1 MDTALDR
8 RHLLRL
14 ALGTALCLP
23 AFGGIA
29 QAGEATAFD
38 FSFDSLEGGAMPLA
52 QWRGKAL
59 LVVNTASMCGFT
71 PQYTA
76 LEKVWTTY
84 KDRGL
89 VVVGVPSNDFG
100 GQEPGKAAEIK
111 EFCETTFGIDF
122 PLAAKVDVLG
132 PTAHPFSRWAAEVL
146 GKGRVPK
153 WNFHKYLVGRD
164 GKLINAFP
172 SATEPDGDTVTTAI
186 EAALRT

>member
-23 AFGGIA
+23 ALGGIA
-29 QAGEATAFD
+29 RAGDTTAFD
-38 FSFDSLEGGAMPLA
+38 FAFDSLEGGAMPLA

-76 LEKVWTTY
+76 LEKVWTAY

-122 PLAAKVDVLG
+122 PLAAKVDVIG
-132 PTAHPFSRWAAEVL
+132 PEAHPFYRWAAEVL

-186 EAALRT
+186 EAALRA